1 MSMGAQRVRVRNVW
15 RFFGYFGND
24 SREMRHVRRGRI
36 VGVEDELKVVYDE
49 YLVLEIEFD

>member
-15 RFFGYFGND
+15 SFFGYFGND